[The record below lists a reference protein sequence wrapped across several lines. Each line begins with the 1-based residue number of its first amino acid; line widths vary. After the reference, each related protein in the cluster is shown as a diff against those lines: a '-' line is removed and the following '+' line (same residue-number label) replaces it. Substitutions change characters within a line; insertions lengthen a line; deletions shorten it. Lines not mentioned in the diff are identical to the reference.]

1 MTIKEILNNFKTIAV
16 VGYSDNP
23 ERDSH
28 EIAKHMMQ
36 YGYNIIGVNPALA
49 GKTIDGIKC
58 YGSLNDIEEKI
69 DIVDIF
75 RRSEF
80 VKGIIEEAN
89 EMKHKPS
96 VIWAQLGVISSEG
109 AELAKKYGFRY
120 IENRCIYMEYK
131 FNK

>member
-1 MTIKEILNNFKTIAV
+1 MTIKEILNNYNTIAV

-23 ERDSH
+23 QRDSH
-28 EIAKHMMQ
+28 EIALQMKQ

-58 YGSLNDIEEKI
+58 YGTLSDIEEEI

-80 VKGIIEEAN
+80 VPEIVAEAN
-89 EMKHKPS
+89 KMKNKPV

>member
-1 MTIKEILNNFKTIAV
+1 MTIKEILNNFKTIAI

-23 ERDSH
+23 QRDSH
-28 EIAKHMMQ
+28 EIALQMKQ
-36 YGYNIIGVNPALA
+36 YGYNVIGVNPALA
-49 GKTIDGIKC
+49 GKTVDGIKC

-80 VKGIIEEAN
+80 VKGIIEEAHK
-89 EMKHKPS
+89 MKIKPA

>member
-1 MTIKEILNNFKTIAV
+1 MTIKEILNNYNTIAV

-23 ERDSH
+23 QRDSH
-28 EIAKHMMQ
+28 EIALQMKQ

-58 YGSLNDIEEKI
+58 YGTLSDIEEEI

-80 VKGIIEEAN
+80 VPEIVAEAN
-89 EMKHKPS
+89 KMKNKP
-96 VIWAQLGVISSEG
+96 VIIWAQLGVISSEG
-109 AELAKKYGFRY
+109 AELAKKYA
-120 IENRCIYMEYK
+120 IKNL
-131 FNK
+131 